1 MRNLKKLLAVIMVVA
16 MLASIMVPALA
27 ADNETVAK
35 QLQDLGLFKGYS
47 DTELGLG
54 DGLTR
59 EQALA
64 FMLRVMG
71 LEDEAL
77 AMSKEEV
84 VECMALVVDPETVT
98 PTWAQPYVAYGIK
111 TGLVKGIDAS
121 IAPKVKFDGQRVIS
135 GQEFVRFI
143 MNGLGYTEDV
153 VSWNEVMGKAVE
165 VGLLSANKAIAL
177 VQMSALTRGDVVPV
191 LASALTATTIEGI
204 TLAERLIEGGDVD
217 EAKLIEYGYFSPSPT
232 PTEAP
237 VELEVTDVVADN
249 LKEILLVFNKP
260 LDKDTVKAD
269 NFRIKKS
276 GTTITNFTVSLKDDN
291 QTVVVRAKDDGNFE
305 NQVKYEIT
313 IKNVKDSDKVAIK
326 ETTIEVTPFDR
337 YLPEVVDIRITGPRS
352 LEVEFSEPIKTPGSI
367 SLKTGSTTVGV
378 NSQSI
383 AKSIQDSYSNVVK
396 FELYSDLTDGKT
408 YTITIKDFADFAGYK
423 MVNYVGELEYVADKS
438 EIVATVEKA
447 EQTYV
452 VIKFNKPVKGLKV
465 DFFYHTFSAWKPLGI
480 YSDENMTKA
489 VTSSEAVDKI
499 WVKFYDPTIEN
510 EKDRGYPIPEGE
522 TKLVIRDKVG
532 DDKIKDNWG
541 NEFLGAELIVVVSA
555 DKTPPSVAELKV
567 EAEDKIKV
575 KFDEEVKFSEDNV
588 EILNADG
595 TKISD
600 LKITVEGS
608 GKEYTIVLSK
618 KLSGKSI
625 IVNIKNVED
634 KALSP
639 NKLTLYSEVLDI
651 SDHTDPTVTKVTY
664 KVDGNDKS
672 LFVFFSESVNDTAL
686 NKDNYYLI
694 DADGN
699 WSKFENAPEFY
710 DGDKVVR
717 IELKDAEFNKLVKVA
732 VRDVEDLAGNKIV
745 LTIID
750 TILPYD
756 DVDNKP
762 SVKKAEA
769 TATNKVVLTFD
780 QYLTDVEAD
789 AFEVNGAAPI
799 GMEVSVNDDGNTVVT
814 LTTDD
819 DYKFS
824 HDATKVVDSD
834 NNVVGT
840 PSVAIVNA
848 SKLKNIFGVEA
859 QTTVPTID
867 DKIRPEI
874 AKNGIET
881 VDSNGDGKIDNLV
894 VKFTEKIK
902 FNYIAATTFT
912 VEGYT
917 VVDAYA
923 TTVVDAVYNVIGPAT
938 NVADSDIVVIRV
950 KQKDDVDG
958 AAKPKVKVVTE
969 IRDLKDNKYD
979 LEKDAVAAVDKVAP
993 VVVTKLPAANT
1004 TISSNT
1010 THKVVFSE
1018 ALDSANKTAVENAV
1032 KAAYEVEN
1040 QDDATIKTSWSSDGR
1055 TLTITITVKAGK
1067 TVTLKSVAPVNIK
1080 DAAGNESEEVALQ

>member
-54 DGLTR
+54 DYLTR

-84 VECMALVVDPETVT
+84 AEYMALVVDPETVT

-165 VGLLSANKAIAL
+165 VGLLSANEAIAL
-177 VQMSALTRGDVVPV
+177 VQMSALTRGAVVPV

-217 EAKLIEYGYFSPSPT
+217 EDKLIEYGFFTPSPT

-260 LDKDTVKAD
+260 LDKGTVKAD

-291 QTVVVRAKDDGNFE
+291 QTVVIRAKDDGNFE

-337 YLPEVVDIRITGPRS
+337 YLPEVVGIKVTGPRN
-352 LEVEFSEPIKTPGSI
+352 LEIEFSEPIKKTSPSGTI

-383 AKSIQDSYSNVVK
+383 SGYNTNVIK
-396 FELYSDLTDGKT
+396 FTLYSDLVDGKT

-423 MVNYVGELEYVADKS
+423 MVNYVGEIEYVADKS

-452 VIKFNKPVKGLKV
+452 VIKFNKPVKGLKK

-480 YSDENMTKA
+480 YSDENMT
-489 VTSSEAVDKI
+489 VPVSSSEAVDKV
-499 WVKFYDPTIEN
+499 WVMFYDGT
-510 EKDRGYPIPEGE
+510 DGYPIPEGQ

-541 NEFLGAELIVVVSA
+541 NEFLGAELVLEVSA
-555 DKTPPSVAELKV
+555 DKTPPSVVELKV
-567 EAEDKIKV
+567 DSERALKI
-575 KFDEEVKFSEDNV
+575 KFDEEVKFSADNV

-595 TKISD
+595 SKISD
-600 LKITVEGS
+600 LKITVTGS
-608 GKEYTIVLSK
+608 GKEYTIDFGK
-618 KLSGKSI
+618 NLSGKSI

-634 KALSP
+634 KALAP
-639 NKLTLYSEVLDI
+639 NKMALYSEVLDI
-651 SDHTDPTVTKVTY
+651 TDHTAPSVNKVTY
-664 KVDGNDKS
+664 KEVPGERA

-694 DADGN
+694 YKNAQNNDV
-699 WSKFENAPEFY
+699 WVKFSNDPEFY

-717 IELKDAEFNKLVKVA
+717 IELKEEELTKVKANGSRVA
-732 VRDVEDLAGNKIV
+732 IRDVEDLAENKMLIKIV
-745 LTIID
+745 D
-750 TILPYD
+750 QILPYNHNE
-756 DVDNKP
+756 NKP
-762 SVKKAEA
+762 KVTKAEV
-769 TATNKVVLTFD
+769 TAANKVALTFD
-780 QYLTDVEAD
+780 QYLTDVDAD
-789 AFEVNGAAPI
+789 AFTVNGAAPV
-799 GMEVSVNDDGNTVVT
+799 GMEVSLNDNGNTVVT
-814 LTTDD
+814 LTTHDD
-819 DYKFS
+819 HKFTYDVS
-824 HDATKVVDSD
+824 DTTKE
-834 NNVVGT
+834 
-840 PSVAIVNA
+840 IVSIDG
-848 SKLKNIFGVEA
+848 SKLKNIFGVDAFSQE
-859 QTTVPTID
+859 ID
-867 DKIRPEI
+867 AVKNTEDEVVLEDKVKPEI
-874 AKNGIET
+874 DFAGTLDLNL
-881 VDSNGDGKIDNLV
+881 DGKIDNIL
-894 VKFTEKIK
+894 VKFKEAVK
-902 FNYIAATTFT
+902 FNYISATTFT

-923 TTVVDAVYNVIGPAT
+923 TTSVVDDVYYDGRGSAVIANSDTVI
-938 NVADSDIVVIRV
+938 IRV
-950 KQKDDVDG
+950 KQKDESDVT
-958 AAKPKVKVVTE
+958 AKPKVKVVTE
-969 IRDLKDNKYD
+969 IQDVVGNKYD
-979 LEKDAVAAVDKVAP
+979 LEKDAVTPKDMTKP
-993 VVVTKLPAANT
+993 FVVETTLPAAGSVNAGT
-1004 TISSNT
+1004 Y
-1010 THKVVFSE
+1010 KVVFSE
-1018 ALDSANKTAVENAV
+1018 ALHQDSRNALKQAVESAFTKTNATVTVTWGSDNKTLTVTV
-1032 KAAYEVEN
+1032 
-1040 QDDATIKTSWSSDGR
+1040 TIGDSGSV
-1055 TLTITITVKAGK
+1055 TIGTIGSQTVKD
-1067 TVTLKSVAPVNIK
+1067 VAENLNDVNI
-1080 DAAGNESEEVALQ
+1080 QQ